1 MKDHSF
7 YLLLYCC
14 KALSNF
20 SSYKREV
27 LDAELGTQVSFEFKE
42 HKNSME
48 IPLVVTS
55 VRGAIYIFMT
65 QYPIPSDK

>member
-1 MKDHSF
+1 M
-7 YLLLYCC
+7 
-14 KALSNF
+14 
-20 SSYKREV
+20 
-27 LDAELGTQVSFEFKE
+27 DAELGTQVSFEFKE

-55 VRGAIYIFMT
+55 VRGAVYIFMT